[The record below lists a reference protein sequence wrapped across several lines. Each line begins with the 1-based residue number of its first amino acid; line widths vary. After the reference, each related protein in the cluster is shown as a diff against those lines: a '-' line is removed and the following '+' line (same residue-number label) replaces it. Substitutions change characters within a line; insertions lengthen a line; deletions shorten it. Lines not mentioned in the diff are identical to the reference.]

1 MDRIRN
7 EDVRRTVLTETVTDS
22 EDFLKVYEW
31 RFMDKVKDG
40 MKLAGVTEEV
50 QVEADDWLK
59 GTTPM
64 EKQKK

>member
-1 MDRIRN
+1 M
-7 EDVRRTVLTETVTDS
+7 V
-22 EDFLKVYEW
+22 LKVYEW

-64 EKQKK
+64 EKQKKNELFS